1 MCGWLAAG
9 MLQAGTRP
17 DNARPAEEDGSRLW
31 LPVMRPV
38 EGAEVEVIYKGKV
51 SPTIAVAIAE
61 LKNAWKGEPVLLE
74 KKRTGQGDGFAITSS
89 EHQVRILSSTEAGLL
104 YGVYSLL
111 RMQAA
116 GQVTVPLSVTEQSVY
131 DLRILNHWDNLDER
145 IRT

>member
-1 MCGWLAAG
+1 MKNIRLTVWIGIMCGWLAAG

-17 DNARPAEEDGSRLW
+17 DNACPAEEDGSRLW

-74 KKRTGQGDGFAITSS
+74 KKRTGGWVCYHFFGTSGPYS
-89 EHQVRILSSTEAGLL
+89 FIHRGRIALWCL
-104 YGVYSLL
+104 
-111 RMQAA
+111 
-116 GQVTVPLSVTEQSVY
+116 
-131 DLRILNHWDNLDER
+131 
-145 IRT
+145 

>member
-1 MCGWLAAG
+1 MKNIRLTVWIGIMCGWLAAG

-74 KKRTGQGDGFAITSS
+74 KKRTGQGGWVCYHFFGTSGPYS
-89 EHQVRILSSTEAGLL
+89 FIHRGRIALWCL
-104 YGVYSLL
+104 
-111 RMQAA
+111 
-116 GQVTVPLSVTEQSVY
+116 
-131 DLRILNHWDNLDER
+131 
-145 IRT
+145 

>member
-1 MCGWLAAG
+1 MKNIRLTVWIGIMCGWLAAG

-74 KKRTGQGDGFAITSS
+74 KKRTGQGICYHFFGTSGPYS
-89 EHQVRILSSTEAGLL
+89 FIHRGRIALWCL
-104 YGVYSLL
+104 
-111 RMQAA
+111 
-116 GQVTVPLSVTEQSVY
+116 
-131 DLRILNHWDNLDER
+131 
-145 IRT
+145 

>member
-1 MCGWLAAG
+1 MKNIRLTVWIGIMCGWLAAG

-116 GQVTVPLSVTEQSVY
+116 GQVTVPLSVTE
-131 DLRILNHWDNLDER
+131 
-145 IRT
+145 

>member
-74 KKRTGQGDGFAITSS
+74 KKRAGGWVCYHFFGTSGPYS
-89 EHQVRILSSTEAGLL
+89 FIHRGRIALWCL
-104 YGVYSLL
+104 
-111 RMQAA
+111 
-116 GQVTVPLSVTEQSVY
+116 
-131 DLRILNHWDNLDER
+131 
-145 IRT
+145 

>member
-1 MCGWLAAG
+1 MKNIRLTVWIGIMCGWLAAG

-74 KKRTGQGDGFAITSS
+74 KKRTGGWVCYHFFGTSGPYS
-89 EHQVRILSSTEAGLL
+89 FIHRGRIALWCL
-104 YGVYSLL
+104 
-111 RMQAA
+111 
-116 GQVTVPLSVTEQSVY
+116 
-131 DLRILNHWDNLDER
+131 
-145 IRT
+145 

>member
-1 MCGWLAAG
+1 MKNIRLTVWIGIMCGWLAAG

-74 KKRTGQGDGFAITSS
+74 KKEDRAGGWICYHFFGTSGPYS
-89 EHQVRILSSTEAGLL
+89 FIHRGRIALWCL
-104 YGVYSLL
+104 
-111 RMQAA
+111 
-116 GQVTVPLSVTEQSVY
+116 
-131 DLRILNHWDNLDER
+131 
-145 IRT
+145 

>member
-1 MCGWLAAG
+1 MKNIRLTVWIGIMCGWLAAG

-61 LKNAWKGEPVLLE
+61 LKNAWKESLYFWR
-74 KKRTGQGDGFAITSS
+74 KRGQGRGMD
-89 EHQVRILSSTEAGLL
+89 LL
-104 YGVYSLL
+104 SLL
-111 RMQAA
+111 RNIR
-116 GQVTVPLSVTEQSVY
+116 SVFFHPPRQDCFMVFIVCCVCRRWGRSQY
-131 DLRILNHWDNLDER
+131 LCRLLNNLCM
-145 IRT
+145 IFAS

>member
-1 MCGWLAAG
+1 MKNIRLTVWIGIMCGWLAAG

-61 LKNAWKGEPVLLE
+61 LKNACKGG
-74 KKRTGQGDGFAITSS
+74 KTKR
-89 EHQVRILSSTEAGLL
+89 VN
-104 YGVYSLL
+104 
-111 RMQAA
+111 MW
-116 GQVTVPLSVTEQSVY
+116 SV
-131 DLRILNHWDNLDER
+131 
-145 IRT
+145 